1 MPARQTTNGSRL
13 KGRQLLRRL
22 RRRFPVLFPRA
33 HKDLKPW
40 AVGESARLRQA
51 LAEDG
56 ETVSGR
62 VWRLA
67 IQGWFHGDLR
77 RRIAYLECLTEGAPR
92 YDRHG
97 DLSGAV
103 SEEEAAQAAAE
114 LPRHQKQLAARLGAA
129 GRPQARTGKVKTAES
144 AAADKPT
151 TT

>member
-40 AVGESARLRQA
+40 AVDESARLRQA

-77 RRIAYLECLTEGAPR
+77 RRIAYLDCLTEGAPR
-92 YDRHG
+92 YDKHG
-97 DLSGAV
+97 NVSGAV

-114 LPRHQKQLAARLGAA
+114 LPRHQEQLAAKLRAT
-129 GRPQARTGKVKTAES
+129 GRPRARTEKVKTAES
-144 AAADKPT
+144 AVVEKPT
-151 TT
+151 TP